1 MIIYKDIITDD
12 EILSDSYLLK
22 EVDGIVYEC
31 DCAMIN
37 LKGPDVDIGA
47 NPSVE
52 EATEDLDESAQTVN
66 NVVNSFRLQS
76 LSFDKKSYLQH
87 LKSYMKMV
95 KDKMTAKGATEE
107 DITNFVT
114 KAQIYA
120 KKIIGKFKDY
130 EFYTG
135 ESLDPDGMVILLNY
149 RDDGITPY
157 VTVWKDGLVPM
168 KV

>member
-1 MIIYKDIITDD
+1 MIIYKDIITND

-37 LKGPDVDIGA
+37 LKGPSVNIGA
-47 NPSVE
+47 NPSAE

-76 LSFDKKSYLQH
+76 LSFDKKTYLQH
-87 LKSYMKMV
+87 LKSYVKMV
-95 KDKMTAKGATEE
+95 KDKMTANGASKE
-107 DITNFVT
+107 DINNFVT
-114 KAQIYA
+114 NAQSYV
-120 KKIIGKFKDY
+120 KKIIANFKDY

-149 RDDGITPY
+149 RNDGITPY
-157 VTVWKDGLVPM
+157 VTVWKDGLVPI